1 MSGHWGHKGS
11 WALCFQKLE
20 KNKTTSSVGI
30 IKSEFLKWLKEMS
43 SYRKHCSH
51 KEKLEEHQNAD
62 RGASTCSTW
71 AGLQMLQ
78 GIKCGESWHQSKGS
92 CLSPSHIIEV
102 SPSTGKSSPTLCHWP
117 APQLIHSCAGTCT
130 QREMISL
137 TMVGA
142 SVSCE
147 FDPWNGSHR
156 QSPSWWKNRLDEGP
170 WSSYTGSG
178 SYWSGM
184 LGCDGI
190 PGINNNTGPFQ
201 LWQLVLHNL

>member
-1 MSGHWGHKGS
+1 
-11 WALCFQKLE
+11 
-20 KNKTTSSVGI
+20 
-30 IKSEFLKWLKEMS
+30 MS

-62 RGASTCSTW
+62 RGASTCSSW

-117 APQLIHSCAGTCT
+117 SPQLIHSCAGTCT

-156 QSPSWWKNRLDEGP
+156 QSPSWWKNILDEGLGAL
-170 WSSYTGSG
+170 TLAQAVIG
-178 SYWSGM
+178 
-184 LGCDGI
+184 LGCWDVMVFRTSVTIQFPFSSGNWCCTISNWI
-190 PGINNNTGPFQ
+190 P
-201 LWQLVLHNL
+201 L